1 MDPLSSCSTF
11 HSVFF
16 YIASFYFSTNRSP
29 NVRRQSPI
37 SQIEEHIQVFRVRRV
52 QVDLVFEGLLCQN
65 NLFFLFFK
73 TRTWRR
79 RRWDQR
85 GEAAS
90 VLLPWCSSVFLFV
103 TCDHFSSSRVASCDR
118 RPFWNRTPAW
128 IWQSANIRLH
138 SVVKQPSAFKN
149 HQTAASQNSWYGTQK
164 SSF

>member
-65 NLFFLFFK
+65 NLFFYFLK
-73 TRTWRR
+73 LERGGGDVGTR
-79 RRWDQR
+79 
-85 GEAAS
+85 EA
-90 VLLPWCSSVFLFV
+90 
-103 TCDHFSSSRVASCDR
+103 RR
-118 RPFWNRTPAW
+118 RPFCCLDA
-128 IWQSANIRLH
+128 RL
-138 SVVKQPSAFKN
+138 F
-149 HQTAASQNSWYGTQK
+149 
-164 SSF
+164 FFL